1 MGGMRSDTQTI
12 TIEAPRANVFAF
24 LADAANLPRW
34 APNFATAVRPDGDG
48 WIVEQGGSEVRLRL
62 EASAELGTVDLHVT
76 PPDGRTRTAF
86 GRVLPNAGGAE
97 FLFTMFHSDSRSD
110 ADIARQSAEV
120 REELRLVKTLCE
132 PPDRPGDPG
141 S

>member
-1 MGGMRSDTQTI
+1 MRSDTQTI

-76 PPDGRTRTAF
+76 PPDGRTRTVF

-132 PPDRPGDPG
+132 PPDRPGGPG

>member
-1 MGGMRSDTQTI
+1 MRSDTQTI

-34 APNFATAVRPDGDG
+34 APNFATAVRPDGEG

-76 PPDGRTRTAF
+76 PPDGRTRTVF

-110 ADIARQSAEV
+110 ADIARQNAEV
-120 REELRLVKTLCE
+120 REELRLVKALCE
-132 PPDRPGDPG
+132 PPDRPGGPG